1 MAPEAHVPA
10 DVPATRGAHSMNR
23 LRLRREDF
31 AFGSLLGEGA
41 FARVLRA
48 RHDDGSEYAIK
59 MVDKKMIQV
68 QNRVEG
74 VLMERSMLLSLD
86 HPGIVQLHFAFQDEW
101 ALYFGLELAV
111 GGELAAQIQRRGRCP
126 LSFAQFYAAE
136 IVSILAYLREQ
147 RVAHRDLK
155 PENLLLDS
163 EGHLKLVDFDSAVR
177 VPEAEADD
185 GKPVSFA
192 GTALYVAPEML
203 LGTAKAHEACALD
216 LWALGC
222 IIYLMLLG
230 ETPFH
235 DASEYL
241 IFQRIQQGDYT
252 FPENEHI
259 EAKDLIEALLAP
271 EPQRRPCEGELQRHA
286 FFGGEAGFAE
296 LSRQQPPPTITRL
309 SRVSYGS
316 STETDFE
323 CSCSSAECTPEVG
336 QSFMAKHAEVL
347 MSEEAR
353 AAFSDSDEEPEVM
366 AFAATLST
374 ELPEEP
380 EEPEKPAAQESK
392 ESEEDSRQVITFNTE
407 AQKLEITATLQ
418 GMDFFS
424 TLDTFSFERLISLFS
439 KKFWRRNEQLLVEG
453 KPAKAMHVVL
463 QGDVNIIIGE
473 KVLNKLGPKCI
484 LGERSVLNSG
494 SGDAAPCGATVTAAS
509 AVVITLSASRNSLLD
524 LFIKDAGILE
534 HFHKRFEVERDR
546 RGVTSFRNVKLF
558 READPSFTQALEV
571 AVKERVFHPGDSLLV
586 EGVHCSEA
594 VMLCRGTVN
603 ILTKEVKVASLTVAE
618 MPDAMIF
625 GEFTLLGLWPF
636 PRATIAAETQCLV
649 QVIQADALR
658 RCLDKYPDESFIFR
672 ELVEARLNK
681 IYEQEDLARSLTT
694 GPDEGDSN
702 NEEAKSE
709 QARPE
714 KRRQIPQG
722 LREVQGFQFS
732 PKCLR
737 ELESYLH
744 KRLFIPD
751 QVIMQQGTD
760 LQDVYV
766 LQQGN
771 CESLIFNMVFEIF
784 DSPCVLGGLPSV
796 LTKKVF
802 TTVVARAT
810 CFVVKISHRHF
821 TAIFEKYQDDRKKLF
836 ASANRAFSQMCDDF
850 QQNAWIAEAMRQQLA
865 AMPCLHGASHGFLV
879 ALAEAVEP
887 RLLLP
892 AQEIFLSSSSKENG
906 TDLYFVFEGHFHC
919 LQKGAVVGTIS
930 PKMLFGILEVFGI
943 TDISGNMRIRS
954 DEICKVG
961 VLTKVKL
968 ANLLRDFPEERGK
981 FEKLVHNLMED
992 SVNHHLVNLPFFSG
1006 LSNQQILTVCHL
1018 LDRRFLL
1025 PDVTVVREG
1034 DGGDFMVVL
1043 NCGKAQIFH
1052 KGSKMGMLLAGKAMG
1067 VSQMMGV
1074 HPRYHATLKTISTC
1088 HLLLIYWHMVSGLI
1102 ISAADLVWVEAMRR
1116 HAQEI
1121 EELELARFSR
1131 KLHSLNHSRS
1141 RRTLADTLDIA
1152 SSPWSLQDVFLQWHA
1167 VVAERQRSKCL
1178 SPAATKELPSSSE
1191 KRSPGRRGSLAA
1203 ADKECTKAALKP
1215 LRFRRDMKL
1224 VELRSQKVRQIPL
1237 LGRLDVWK
1245 GQTAPVWLQAARK
1258 ELARKADVQRRS

>member
-1 MAPEAHVPA
+1 M
-10 DVPATRGAHSMNR
+10 S
-23 LRLRREDF
+23 
-31 AFGSLLGEGA
+31 
-41 FARVLRA
+41 
-48 RHDDGSEYAIK
+48 
-59 MVDKKMIQV
+59 
-68 QNRVEG
+68 
-74 VLMERSMLLSLD
+74 
-86 HPGIVQLHFAFQDEW
+86 
-101 ALYFGLELAV
+101 
-111 GGELAAQIQRRGRCP
+111 
-126 LSFAQFYAAE
+126 
-136 IVSILAYLREQ
+136 
-147 RVAHRDLK
+147 
-155 PENLLLDS
+155 
-163 EGHLKLVDFDSAVR
+163 
-177 VPEAEADD
+177 
-185 GKPVSFA
+185 
-192 GTALYVAPEML
+192 
-203 LGTAKAHEACALD
+203 CA
-216 LWALGC
+216 
-222 IIYLMLLG
+222 
-230 ETPFH
+230 
-235 DASEYL
+235 DASLSDAGVKRKIETLQKIPLFKRCRHSVLYRL
-241 IFQRIQQGDYT
+241 TQKLRTIFAAPGEIITRVGEVCDSIYWL
-252 FPENEHI
+252 EH
-259 EAKDLIEALLAP
+259 
-271 EPQRRPCEGELQRHA
+271 GELQLWA
-286 FFGGEAGFAE
+286 DGEDIVGLRDSGVVGDPRILLE
-296 LSRQQPPPTITRL
+296 KDEDTCQYNTIAKSFCQISVLACADFTSVVGARGR
-309 SRVSYGS
+309 RVSQLLIDLS
-316 STETDFE
+316 SQNLQSLAMDDNWKARKGAFKKVVTKTLRVIQFVN
-323 CSCSSAECTPEVG
+323 SINPQGPKLSSPSKSKVKTGRPRSKRKKAR
-336 QSFMAKHAEVL
+336 QS
-347 MSEEAR
+347 SEEEPVK
-353 AAFSDSDEEPEVM
+353 EE
-366 AFAATLST
+366 
-374 ELPEEP
+374 PEEP

-473 KVLNKLGPKCI
+473 KVLNKLGPKSI

-603 ILTKEVKVASLTVAE
+603 ILTKEVKVASLTVASLWPACLRLECLQQGGGGILNETFLQNLE

-694 GPDEGDSN
+694 GDASKDQDKASREGRGPDEGDSN

-1121 EELELARFSR
+1121 EELELAAFSR
-1131 KLHSLNHSRS
+1131 KLHSLNSRS

-1224 VELRSQKVRQIPL
+1224 VELRSQK
-1237 LGRLDVWK
+1237 
-1245 GQTAPVWLQAARK
+1245 
-1258 ELARKADVQRRS
+1258 

>member
-1 MAPEAHVPA
+1 M
-10 DVPATRGAHSMNR
+10 S
-23 LRLRREDF
+23 
-31 AFGSLLGEGA
+31 
-41 FARVLRA
+41 
-48 RHDDGSEYAIK
+48 
-59 MVDKKMIQV
+59 
-68 QNRVEG
+68 
-74 VLMERSMLLSLD
+74 
-86 HPGIVQLHFAFQDEW
+86 
-101 ALYFGLELAV
+101 
-111 GGELAAQIQRRGRCP
+111 
-126 LSFAQFYAAE
+126 
-136 IVSILAYLREQ
+136 
-147 RVAHRDLK
+147 
-155 PENLLLDS
+155 
-163 EGHLKLVDFDSAVR
+163 
-177 VPEAEADD
+177 
-185 GKPVSFA
+185 
-192 GTALYVAPEML
+192 
-203 LGTAKAHEACALD
+203 CA
-216 LWALGC
+216 
-222 IIYLMLLG
+222 
-230 ETPFH
+230 
-235 DASEYL
+235 DASLSDAGVKRKIETLQKIPLFKRCRHSVLYRL
-241 IFQRIQQGDYT
+241 TQKLRTIFAAPGEIITRVGEVCDSIYWL
-252 FPENEHI
+252 EH
-259 EAKDLIEALLAP
+259 
-271 EPQRRPCEGELQRHA
+271 GELQLWA
-286 FFGGEAGFAE
+286 DGEDIVGLRDSGVVGDPRILLE
-296 LSRQQPPPTITRL
+296 KDEDTCQYNTIAKSFCQISVLACADFTSVVGARGR
-309 SRVSYGS
+309 RVSQLLIDLS
-316 STETDFE
+316 SQNLQSLAMDDNWKARKGAFKKVVTKTLRVIQFVN
-323 CSCSSAECTPEVG
+323 SINPQGPKLSSPSKSKVKTGRPRSKRKKAR
-336 QSFMAKHAEVL
+336 QS
-347 MSEEAR
+347 SEEEPVK
-353 AAFSDSDEEPEVM
+353 EE
-366 AFAATLST
+366 
-374 ELPEEP
+374 PEEP

-473 KVLNKLGPKCI
+473 KVLNKLGPKSI

-1121 EELELARFSR
+1121 EELELAAFSR
-1131 KLHSLNHSRS
+1131 KLHSLNSRS
-1141 RRTLADTLDIA
+1141 RHRGQRLRPPNLTECLTEWDRTSRGSRVLFASHGVASANCLTTWNHVVHLQHPRRTLADTLDIA

-1224 VELRSQKVRQIPL
+1224 VELRSQK
-1237 LGRLDVWK
+1237 
-1245 GQTAPVWLQAARK
+1245 
-1258 ELARKADVQRRS
+1258 